1 MFGSISLIG
10 VAKPNNDSSPH
21 VKIIHTLDTNSTDG
35 DSGGESG
42 GDTGDNSDGDSGD
55 GSDGDSGDGSG
66 GDTGDG
72 SDGDSSDGSDDHDSD
87 HDGIDDD
94 VEKAYEREVQVE
106 NEDNK
111 FKISSE
117 LKNGTKKDK
126 FEITF
131 DVESDD
137 SAEIKLKFKSE
148 VNDTESELKYKV
160 KFDKIVEFIDQG
172 VPGIDNETI
181 LSTYDIGKAG
191 WAPIVVTNDNTTGL
205 IKINATT
212 LDGIFSL
219 IMRISNSFVKDNN
232 VTLSPTSLKIDVLIN
247 NYQYNSTSSKLAIK
261 THVKTTSKIEID
273 KESEDEKEGIASNE
287 TELGVKMGNSTA
299 FFSWSEFAIADGN
312 TTAVIAST
320 LADSS
325 DEEGETSSRIFY
337 TFNATDVQ
345 SIMWD
350 PKVGVVSQASK
361 ENLPVNNPVDTTTP
375 TDTNTT
381 SNDTL
386 SSDTTVNTED
396 LPTESLGDLPVPGF
410 EIWVFISIL
419 SVAIIYKKK
428 H

>member
-21 VKIIHTLDTNSTDG
+21 VKIIHTLDTNSTED
-35 DSGGESG
+35 ES
-42 GDTGDNSDGDSGD
+42 DDDSGD
-55 GSDGDSGDGSG
+55 HSGENTDNGH
-66 GDTGDG
+66 DNETNDG
-72 SDGDSSDGSDDHDSD
+72 SDNHDSD
-87 HDGIDDD
+87 KDGVNDE
-94 VEKAYEREVQVE
+94 VEKAFEREVQVE
-106 NEDNK
+106 SDSSK

-172 VPGIDNETI
+172 VSGIDNETI
-181 LSTYDIGKAG
+181 LSTYDIGKSG

-219 IMRISNSFVKDNN
+219 IMRISNSFVKDSN
-232 VTLSPTSLKIDVLIN
+232 VILSPTSLKIDVLIN
-247 NYQYNSTSSKLAIK
+247 NYQYNSTGSKLAIK
-261 THVKTTSKIEID
+261 THLKTESQIEVNH
-273 KESEDEKEGIASNE
+273 ETEDEKEGIASNE

-299 FFSWSEFAIADGN
+299 FFSWSEFAIADGK
-312 TTAVIAST
+312 TVAVITSS

-337 TFNATDVQ
+337 TFNATNVQ
-345 SIMWD
+345 SITWD
-350 PKVGVVSQASK
+350 PKIGVVSQASID
-361 ENLPVNNPVDTTTP
+361 NLPFSNLYGTSTP
-375 TDTNTT
+375 TDV
-381 SNDTL
+381 SNI
-386 SSDTTVNTED
+386 
-396 LPTESLGDLPVPGF
+396 LGNLPVPGF